1 MKIRKQRKDMSRK
14 AQLMMDASG
23 EAMSDF
29 YSHQYHERQQ
39 ILDSLNK
46 TNEIVNEKTE

>member
-1 MKIRKQRKDMSRK
+1 MSRK

-23 EAMSDF
+23 QAMSDF

-39 ILDSLNK
+39 ILDSLNQ
-46 TNEIVNEKTE
+46 TNEMINEKSE